1 MLFHHLGL
9 YRGALVVV
17 SLVALGRV
25 LIMVVFKFR
34 QARYSAQAVAAPRAW
49 RDVCVVPEL
58 YLLGA
63 VTLWLLLAHEFPA
76 KPSSAELGCA
86 AVGLALAVAAVVLML
101 WSAWA
106 FPSVSTG
113 HYVLPDQKVIST
125 GPYALVRHPLYVA
138 AFLVWFSLA
147 LAFSNVTVLLITL
160 LYVIPSYLVYMR
172 AEEEMLLRHL
182 GDAYAIYRAR
192 VGMIFP
198 RIRRRP

>member
-1 MLFHHLGL
+1 MMLD
-9 YRGALVVV
+9 YDRALVFV
-17 SLVALGRV
+17 SVVALGRV
-25 LIMVVFKFR
+25 VGIVALKFR
-34 QARYSAQAVAAPRAW
+34 QARYSGQAVAVPRTW
-49 RDVCVVPEL
+49 RDVCTVPEP

-63 VTLWLLLAHEFPA
+63 VTLWLLLAHEFPTE
-76 KPSSAELGCA
+76 PSSAELGYG
-86 AVGLALAVAAVVLML
+86 AVALGLAVAAVVLML

-147 LAFSNVTVLLITL
+147 LAFSNVAVLLITL
-160 LYVIPSYLVYMR
+160 LYVIPSYLVYIR

-182 GDAYAIYRAR
+182 GDAYATYRAR
-192 VGMIFP
+192 VGMLFP
-198 RIRRRP
+198 RIRG